1 MEQSST
7 LRVSSEQIEALCDTA
22 EQLSRKF
29 VLPRVSPIT
38 VEELNVEVDVGLS
51 KRSKDLDLQQLAKSA
66 ANEAMKV
73 NKSAPRR
80 LK

>member
-1 MEQSST
+1 MEQPST

-22 EQLSRKF
+22 DQLSRKF
-29 VLPRVSPIT
+29 VLSRVSANT

-51 KRSKDLDLQQLAKSA
+51 KRSKDLELQQLAKSL

-73 NKSAPRR
+73 NKSARED
-80 LK
+80 

>member
-1 MEQSST
+1 MS
-7 LRVSSEQIEALCDTA
+7 
-22 EQLSRKF
+22 
-29 VLPRVSPIT
+29 RVSPNT

-51 KRSKDLDLQQLAKSA
+51 KRSKDLEIQQLAKSV

>member
-1 MEQSST
+1 MS
-7 LRVSSEQIEALCDTA
+7 
-22 EQLSRKF
+22 
-29 VLPRVSPIT
+29 RVSPNT
-38 VEELNVEVDVGLS
+38 VEEPNVEVDVGLS

>member
-1 MEQSST
+1 MEQPST
-7 LRVSSEQIEALCDTA
+7 LRASSEQIEALCDTA

-29 VLPRVSPIT
+29 VLSRVSPST

-51 KRSKDLDLQQLAKSA
+51 KRSKDLDLQQLARSA
-66 ANEAMKV
+66 ANEAMKI

>member
-1 MEQSST
+1 MEQPST

-29 VLPRVSPIT
+29 VLSRVSANT

-66 ANEAMKV
+66 ANETMKV

>member
-1 MEQSST
+1 MEQPST

-29 VLPRVSPIT
+29 VLSRVSANT

-80 LK
+80 L

>member
-1 MEQSST
+1 VEQPST

-22 EQLSRKF
+22 DQLSRKF
-29 VLPRVSPIT
+29 VLSRVSANT

-51 KRSKDLDLQQLAKSA
+51 KRSKDLELQQLAKSL

-73 NKSAPRR
+73 NKSARED
-80 LK
+80 

>member
-1 MEQSST
+1 MEQPST
-7 LRVSSEQIEALCDTA
+7 LRASSEQIEALCDTA

-29 VLPRVSPIT
+29 VLSRVAPKT

-51 KRSKDLDLQQLAKSA
+51 KRPKDLDLQQLAKSA

-73 NKSAPRR
+73 NKKPPRR

>member
-1 MEQSST
+1 VEQPST
-7 LRVSSEQIEALCDTA
+7 LKVSSEQIEALRDIA

-29 VLPRVSPIT
+29 ILSRASPNT
-38 VEELNVEVDVGLS
+38 VEELNVEVEVGLS
-51 KRSKDLDLQQLAKSA
+51 KRFKDLDLQQLAKSA

>member
-1 MEQSST
+1 MEQPST

-29 VLPRVSPIT
+29 VLSRVSANT

-51 KRSKDLDLQQLAKSA
+51 KRSKDLEIQQLAKSA

>member
-1 MEQSST
+1 MEQPST

-29 VLPRVSPIT
+29 VLSRVSANTI
-38 VEELNVEVDVGLS
+38 EELNVEVDVGLS
-51 KRSKDLDLQQLAKSA
+51 KRSKDLELQQLAKSL

-73 NKSAPRR
+73 NKSARED
-80 LK
+80 

>member
-1 MEQSST
+1 MEQPST

-22 EQLSRKF
+22 DQLSRKF
-29 VLPRVSPIT
+29 VLSRVSANT

-51 KRSKDLDLQQLAKSA
+51 KRSKDLELQQLAKSL

>member
-1 MEQSST
+1 VEQPST

-29 VLPRVSPIT
+29 VLSRVSPNT

-51 KRSKDLDLQQLAKSA
+51 KRSKDLELQQLAKSL

-73 NKSAPRR
+73 NKSARED
-80 LK
+80 